1 MRTLPCLV
9 IGLTLAAASTAHAQ
23 TLQQTTQQVVVVSSA
38 QPVETTETARQEGP
52 RPLDLDELSTLNG
65 RQGNV
70 TAVVISDQDLNA
82 INQGNTITANSVGSG
97 QITIDRG
104 AFEGFAGVGNFVINS
119 GHNNNLQGALTI
131 NIVSP

>member
-1 MRTLPCLV
+1 MRILIYAVAGLA
-9 IGLTLAAASTAHAQ
+9 IG
-23 TLQQTTQQVVVVSSA
+23 VSSA
-38 QPVETTETARQEGP
+38 SAQSPPAPQSKPGFVTTPSAEIPDAPPPTAPQ
-52 RPLDLDELSTLNG
+52 PLDLDELSTLNG
-65 RQGNV
+65 RQGT
-70 TAVVISDQDLNA
+70 TAIAMSDQDLTAVNR
-82 INQGNTITANSVGSG
+82 GNTITANSVGSG